1 MRLYEDLRVL
11 HRRLG
16 VVQAA
21 VIAALALLLVYF
33 WHLQV
38 LRGKHYREL
47 AENNRIR
54 SVVIPA
60 PRGAVFDRKDRI
72 LVENRSSF
80 NIVMTAEH
88 NEDLRE
94 SVQRMAAL
102 LGVPSDQVRARM
114 AGQGP
119 RFRSVVVKSDAT
131 DADVAL
137 VESRR
142 LEFPE
147 VTVDVVPMRSYP
159 LGPGAAHSLG
169 RVGEITERQL
179 QSKSP
184 QFEDVE
190 PGIMVGQAGIEFQH
204 NRLLMGHNGMR
215 RVIVN
220 SRGIEVAEAESV
232 PPVDG
237 PMVHL
242 TIDLELQAAMEEA
255 MRDKSGSVVA
265 LDPETGEVLGLVSNP
280 AYDPNLFA
288 TGIESAVWRNLISD
302 PETPLLNRVT
312 QGVYPAGSTFKIVTA
327 LAALQEGLI
336 TPQTRY
342 FCPGYL
348 NVYGT
353 MRRCHKAGGHGMV
366 DLRQAIAGSCNVYFY
381 HVGVNLQI
389 DRIAKYANLLGL
401 GKASGIDLPNEK
413 EGLIP
418 SVEWKRQNSG
428 HPWYPGETV
437 SVAIGQG
444 QVLVTP
450 LQMARVAAAIANG
463 GRLVKPHL
471 LKSVSGVPDAAPPI
485 ERVDLGLKP
494 NVVQAVREGMISVV
508 EEGTGRRAKLAGIT
522 VGGKTGSSQV
532 VTHARLE
539 ANKNQRDIQPH
550 GWFMCFAP
558 AENPKIAMAVLV
570 EHGRSGSESAV
581 PVAARILSKYF
592 KVPLPG
598 ATVPPPAEPEEPP
611 VPMEARGP
619 QHARAVPPQR

>member
-1 MRLYEDLRVL
+1 MRLYEDLRCL

-16 VVQAA
+16 IVQAA
-21 VIAALALLLVYF
+21 VIAAIGLLLVYF

-38 LRGKHYREL
+38 LRGKHYRDL

-60 PRGAVFDRKDRI
+60 PRGAVFDRSGRI

-88 NEDLRE
+88 NEDLRS
-94 SVQRMAAL
+94 SVERMATL

-131 DADVAL
+131 EADVAL
-137 VESRR
+137 VEARR

-147 VTVDVVPMRSYP
+147 ATVDVVPMRSYP
-159 LGPGAAHSLG
+159 LGAGAAHSLG
-169 RVGEITERQL
+169 RVGEITDRQL
-179 QSKSP
+179 QSAL
-184 QFEDVE
+184 FEGIE
-190 PGIMVGQAGIEFQH
+190 PGIMVGQAGIEYQH
-204 NRLLMGHNGMR
+204 NRLLMGHNGLR
-215 RVIVN
+215 RVVVN
-220 SRGIEVAEAESV
+220 SRGVEVAEAELV

-242 TIDLELQAAMEEA
+242 TIDLDVQAAMEEA
-255 MRDKSGSVVA
+255 MRDKAGSAVA
-265 LDPETGEVLGLVSNP
+265 LDPETGEILGMVSNP

-288 TGIESAVWRNLISD
+288 TGIDGTVWKNLIGD
-302 PETPLLNRVT
+302 PQTPLVNRVI
-312 QGVYPAGSTFKIVTA
+312 QGQYPAGSTFKVVTA
-327 LAALQEGLI
+327 LAALQEGVI
-336 TPQTRY
+336 TPNTRY

-381 HVGVNLQI
+381 HVGVKLEI

-401 GKASGIDLPNEK
+401 GRPSGIDLPNEVS
-413 EGLIP
+413 GLIP
-418 SVEWKRQNSG
+418 STEWKRRVLKTA
-428 HPWYPGETV
+428 WYPGETV

-450 LQMARVAAAIANG
+450 LQMARLAAAMANG

-471 LKSVSGVPDAAPPI
+471 LKSVRGVPEAAPTI
-485 ERVDLGLKP
+485 ERIDLGLKP
-494 NVVQAVREGMISVV
+494 SVIEAVRAGMVSVV
-508 EEGTGRRAKLAGIT
+508 EEGTGRRTKLAGIT
-522 VGGKTGSSQV
+522 IGGKTGSSQV

-539 ANKNQRDIQPH
+539 RDKDQHDLQPH
-550 GWFMCFAP
+550 GWFICFAP
-558 AENPKIAMAVLV
+558 AENPKIAMAILV
-570 EHGRSGSESAV
+570 EHGRSGGESAV
-581 PVAARILSKYF
+581 PVAAKILSRVF

-598 ATVPPPAEPEEPP
+598 SVVPLEVPEEPP
-611 VPMEARGP
+611 TPLEARGP
-619 QHARAVPPQR
+619 QHARIVVPE

>member
-1 MRLYEDLRVL
+1 VRIYEDLRCL
-11 HRRLG
+11 QRRLSIIQG
-16 VVQAA
+16 GMVVAM
-21 VIAALALLLVYF
+21 ALLVGYF

-60 PRGAVFDRKDRI
+60 PRGAVFDRSGRI

-88 NEDLRE
+88 NADLQR
-94 SVQRMAAL
+94 SVERMAAL
-102 LGVPSDQVRARM
+102 LNVPMEQVRARM

-119 RFRSVVVKSDAT
+119 RFRSVVVKADAT
-131 DADVAL
+131 EADVAA
-137 VESRR
+137 VEARR

-147 VTVDVVPMRSYP
+147 ATVDVVPMRSYP
-159 LGPGAAHSLG
+159 LGAGAAHSLG
-169 RVGEITERQL
+169 RVGEITDRQL
-179 QSKSP
+179 QSAL
-184 QFEDVE
+184 FEGID
-190 PGIMVGQAGIEFQH
+190 PGIMVGQAGIEYQH
-204 NRLLMGHNGMR
+204 NRLLMGRNGLR

-220 SRGIEVAEAESV
+220 SRGVEVDEAERV
-232 PPVDG
+232 DPVDG

-242 TIDLELQAAMEEA
+242 TIDLDVQAAMEEA
-255 MRDKSGSVVA
+255 MRGLSGSVVA
-265 LDPETGEVLGLVSNP
+265 IDPETGAVLGLVSNP

-288 TGIESAVWRNLISD
+288 TGIEPAAWKGLIGD
-302 PETPLLNRVT
+302 PQTPLVNRVI
-312 QGVYPAGSTFKIVTA
+312 QGQYPAGSTFKIVTA
-327 LAALQEGLI
+327 LAALQEGAI
-336 TPQTRY
+336 TPHTRY

-353 MRRCHKAGGHGMV
+353 QRRCHKPGGHGLV
-366 DLRQAIAGSCNVYFY
+366 DLKQALAGSCNVYFY
-381 HVGVNLQI
+381 HVGVKLEI
-389 DRIAKYANLLGL
+389 DRIARYATLLGL
-401 GKASGIDLPNEK
+401 GRPSGIDLPNEAG
-413 EGLIP
+413 GLIP
-418 SVEWKRQNSG
+418 STEWKRRTQKAA
-428 HPWYPGETV
+428 WYPGETV

-450 LQMARVAAAIANG
+450 MQMARLAAVIANG

-471 LKSVSGVPDAAPPI
+471 LKSVRGEPDAAPPI

-494 NVVQAVREGMISVV
+494 AVVQAVREGMLAVV
-508 EEGTGRRAKLAGIT
+508 ADGTGRRTKLEGIT

-539 ANKNQRDIQPH
+539 RDRNAHELQPH
-550 GWFMCFAP
+550 GWFLCFAP
-558 AENPKIAMAVLV
+558 AENPKIAMAVLI

-581 PVAARILSKYF
+581 PVAARILSRVF

-598 ATVPPPAEPEEPP
+598 AVPP
-611 VPMEARGP
+611 VPEPPTPLEARTGE
-619 QHARAVPPQR
+619 QHARIVVQPD